1 MLTPFILSLP
11 AMAGAMVGAE
21 YVPSGLGDLA
31 WVEEEQ
37 LSGSLVAET
46 DGLLV
51 PPLRFLG
58 GYAWGR
64 NGITGSFSMARIA
77 TTVITTDSESKSI
90 RSALRPS
97 VDYRRWMMDPKPNAP
112 LFYLTAGLFFV
123 IPVAEE
129 TAENASKEDRKA
141 LREAADEAKGRIG
154 AIGGNIG
161 LGAEVRWDNGL
172 GLGIRSAVVATRFDS
187 SNMETQTVS
196 SLIRSETALTL
207 SYWF

>member
-1 MLTPFILSLP
+1 MLTPLVFSLP

-51 PPLRFLG
+51 PPLRFVG

-64 NGITGSFSMARIA
+64 NGVTGSFSMARIA

-90 RSALRPS
+90 RTALRPS
-97 VDYRRWMMDPKPNAP
+97 VDYRRWMMDPKPNTP

-123 IPVAEE
+123 IPFAEE

-172 GLGIRSAVVATRFDS
+172 GLGIRSALVVTRFDS

>member
-1 MLTPFILSLP
+1 MLAPLFLSLP
-11 AMAGAMVGAE
+11 AMAGALVGAE
-21 YVPSGLGDLA
+21 YVPSGLGDMA

-46 DGLLV
+46 DGILV
-51 PPLRFLG
+51 PPLRFVG

-64 NGITGSFSMARIA
+64 NGVVGSFSMARIA
-77 TTVITTDSESKSI
+77 TTVITTDSEAKSI
-90 RSALRPS
+90 RTALRPS
-97 VDYRRWMMDPKPNAP
+97 VDYRRWMMDPEANKP
-112 LFYLTAGLFFV
+112 LFYLTAGFYFV
-123 IPVAEE
+123 IPFAEE
-129 TAENASKEDRKA
+129 TVENASKEDRKA
-141 LREAADEAKGRIG
+141 LREAAEEAEGRIG

-161 LGAEVRWDNGL
+161 LGAEVRWDNGM
-172 GLGIRSAVVATRFDS
+172 GLGIRTALVVTRFDS